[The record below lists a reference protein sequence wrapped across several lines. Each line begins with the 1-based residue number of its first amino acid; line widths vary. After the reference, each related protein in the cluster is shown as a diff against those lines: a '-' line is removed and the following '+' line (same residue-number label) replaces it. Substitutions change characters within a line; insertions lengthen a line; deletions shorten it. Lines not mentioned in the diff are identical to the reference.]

1 MLSLPSGTSVDGNNL
16 VPYTRA
22 MTTKVSS
29 TGQLEIPAAL
39 RLSDG
44 ILAGQEFVIEK
55 VCVGEYRL
63 IATAATPTKPKRQ
76 PLDVL
81 RDCPEKDFFMPMEWG
96 TTDQLTPPSFE

>member
-1 MLSLPSGTSVDGNNL
+1 
-16 VPYTRA
+16 

-39 RLSDG
+39 RLSEG
-44 ILAGQEFVIEK
+44 ILTGQEFVIEK
-55 VCVGEYRL
+55 VCDGEYRL
-63 IATAATPTKPKRQ
+63 IAMGAAPTQPNRR

-81 RDCPEKDFFMPMEWG
+81 RDCPEKDFFTPMEWG